1 MPSRRSGYRR
11 SWWAAGDNR
20 PQVPQCRVNP
30 LTSALGTTCR
40 YGRSAR
46 RNREQAI
53 NGVQH
58 PLHRQSLRSLPA
70 HTSPALVMGTLVWGF
85 GGVCGDTPLAALPSE
100 GCVGTLLSPL
110 CLRRGVPIILL
121 TAIVFPR
128 RGKRSSPRSFFQ
140 GGENDPRSLHA
151 DRPFAPGIALKCRQF
166 RDKRTH
172 SGYWIGSPAIYHAG
186 GPPLDFGKTGWP
198 LFAIQLSKS
207 KERTGRAI
215 IGARFAR
222 LVVGSRRP
230 PRRHKPA
237 ESPPSKLASL
247 VLPPVRVRGWTR
259 HSLIR

>member
-1 MPSRRSGYRR
+1 MGFSTPS
-11 SWWAAGDNR
+11 
-20 PQVPQCRVNP
+20 
-30 LTSALGTTCR
+30 
-40 YGRSAR
+40 
-46 RNREQAI
+46 
-53 NGVQH
+53 
-58 PLHRQSLRSLPA
+58 HRQSLRSLPA

-110 CLRRGVPIILL
+110 CLRRGVWGHSSRRFAFGGVSPLSSSPRSFFQGGENIL

-140 GGENDPRSLHA
+140 GGENDPRSLRA

-166 RDKRTH
+166 RGKRTH
-172 SGYWIGSPAIYHAG
+172 SGYWIGSPAIYQAG
-186 GPPLDFGKTGWP
+186 GPPLDFEKTGWP

-215 IGARFAR
+215 TGARVAR

-230 PRRHKPA
+230 LRRHKPA
-237 ESPPSKLASL
+237 ESPPQSSLRSCCRWSASVDGRPAL
-247 VLPPVRVRGWTR
+247 
-259 HSLIR
+259 S

>member
-40 YGRSAR
+40 YGRSAW

-70 HTSPALVMGTLVWGF
+70 HTSPALVMGTLVSGF

-110 CLRRGVPIILL
+110 CLRRGAASRSFHYLSPRR
-121 TAIVFPR
+121 FPR
-128 RGKRSSPRSFFQ
+128 RGKRSSPRSFF
-140 GGENDPRSLHA
+140 
-151 DRPFAPGIALKCRQF
+151 
-166 RDKRTH
+166 
-172 SGYWIGSPAIYHAG
+172 
-186 GPPLDFGKTGWP
+186 
-198 LFAIQLSKS
+198 
-207 KERTGRAI
+207 
-215 IGARFAR
+215 
-222 LVVGSRRP
+222 
-230 PRRHKPA
+230 PRRGKR
-237 ESPPSKLASL
+237 SSIPPCGPSIRPRNCTKM
-247 VLPPVRVRGWTR
+247 PPIPG
-259 HSLIR
+259 SEDA